1 MKMDIVE
8 SFEKRIKSRFS
19 HRSELLYD
27 LNLNRFQEIIRLVL
41 QQKSDNAFEPKVKE
55 AYSKID
61 ELLQSGCV
69 EDVLNESLQNGKGY
83 DHMAQ

>member
-27 LNLNRFQEIIRLVL
+27 LNLERFQGIISEVL
-41 QQKSDNAFEPKVKE
+41 HLKSEHAFDKRVKD
-55 AYSKID
+55 AYRKID
-61 ELLQSGCV
+61 ELIQSGCV
-69 EDVLNESLQNGKGY
+69 EDVLNESL
-83 DHMAQ
+83 